1 MVLNQDFI
9 LDSSLK
15 KTICMGFGNTF
26 FIVFPNINIIFE
38 NKINK
43 SVYDAKFSRS
53 TFQMPCFYQFLSTF
67 SLGGDRICI
76 GQAKMGTKFSNT
88 SFKQLIRGNLF
99 QFVSYKNLFFLKFPL
114 TNCTGPPI
122 YINKERLFVI
132 LSF

>member
-1 MVLNQDFI
+1 MVLNQDFL

-15 KTICMGFGNTF
+15 KTICMDFGNTF
-26 FIVFPNINIIFE
+26 IIVFPNINIIFE

-99 QFVSYKNLFFLKFPL
+99 QFVSYKNLFFLKFLL

-122 YINKERLFVI
+122 YNNKKGFLRYCF
-132 LSF
+132 